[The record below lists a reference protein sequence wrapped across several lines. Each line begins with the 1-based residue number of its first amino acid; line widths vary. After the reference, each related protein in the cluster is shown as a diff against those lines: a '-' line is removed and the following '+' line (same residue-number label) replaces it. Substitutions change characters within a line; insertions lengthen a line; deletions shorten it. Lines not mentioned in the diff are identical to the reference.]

1 MTRECTMRLQPA
13 PCRPER
19 RIFPGPDK
27 LLFVEMRKPL
37 GLDVTAL
44 LSVLLISE
52 SRSASGI
59 LNSYRLKPVGLVAT
73 ESRLKENRGART
85 LRATS
90 ASAADTRCR
99 SKKLVSRKSRHG
111 TLRACATSIFQQR
124 LLEWTDWRLVN
135 VNPDRRIGNPFP
147 HRRWSIRVTQLRLH
161 GGWKDHLLE

>member
-1 MTRECTMRLQPA
+1 
-13 PCRPER
+13 
-19 RIFPGPDK
+19 
-27 LLFVEMRKPL
+27 MRKPL

-85 LRATS
+85 LRCTLRATS

-111 TLRACATSIFQQR
+111 TLRAQY
-124 LLEWTDWRLVN
+124 
-135 VNPDRRIGNPFP
+135 
-147 HRRWSIRVTQLRLH
+147 H
-161 GGWKDHLLE
+161 